1 MDAVSEPRPLP
12 PRLDPRDRPA
22 VRRTRR
28 IGTVVRTVAAALS
41 VLLLVGSGWVWYLRG
56 TAEQN
61 LTRLDAL
68 PAAGNS
74 DAPGADGRSTN
85 ILLVGSDS
93 RAGASQQELRDKLRT
108 GDPGTMNT
116 DTMLVVH
123 LPSNGTSASVVSF
136 PRDSY
141 VEVPGF
147 GQHKLNSAY
156 ALGYNS
162 LDDGASEAVRDSAG
176 AQTLVQTISSL
187 SGLQIDNYVQV
198 DLIGFYNLT
207 EVIGGVEVNLC
218 AAAKEPDS
226 GIDLPAGVQTI
237 SGADALAFVRQRQG
251 LPNGDLDRIVR
262 QQAFI
267 GAVVRKLLSAGV
279 LLNPLKQ
286 RDLVEAAANS
296 LIVDSDLDLLD
307 LAQRLQYL
315 AAGNVKFSTVP
326 IANPDG
332 NVDGSSVVLLADPDV
347 IAAYFQSLS
356 APPDPPADTAT
367 VDPAEVTVE
376 VYNGSGVS
384 GQGGDAQ
391 TALEELG
398 YAVASVGNADR
409 SDYTTTE
416 IRYAAGLDAQ
426 ARTLARV
433 VPGARL
439 VEVDTLDGQVQ
450 LVIGSDFA
458 GIGRPT
464 AAPAEDPP
472 SGAQDQP
479 RTAADTACI
488 N

>member
-1 MDAVSEPRPLP
+1 MLRV
-12 PRLDPRDRPA
+12 
-22 VRRTRR
+22 
-28 IGTVVRTVAAALS
+28 IAATLS

-61 LTRLDAL
+61 LTRTDAL
-68 PAAGNS
+68 PSSGNS
-74 DAPGADGRSTN
+74 DAAGDGGATN

-93 RAGASQQELRDKLRT
+93 RAGATDQELAEKLRT

-123 LPSNGTSASVVSF
+123 LPSDGGSASVVSF

-147 GQHKLNSAY
+147 GENKLNAAY
-156 ALGYNS
+156 SLGYNS
-162 LDDGASEAVRDSAG
+162 LDGEAGPAERDGAG
-176 AQTLVQTISSL
+176 AQLLVQTISSL
-187 SGLQIDNYVQV
+187 AGVRIDNYVQV

-218 AAAKEPDS
+218 GPARDPDS

-237 SGADALAFVRQRQG
+237 SGADALAFVRQRNG

-267 GAVVRKLLSAGV
+267 GGVVRTLLSAGV

-296 LIVDSDLDLLD
+296 LTVDVNLDLLD
-307 LAQRLQYL
+307 LAQQLQNL
-315 AAGNVKFSTVP
+315 AAGDVEFSTVP

-332 NVDGSSVVLLADPDV
+332 NINGSSVVVLEDRDV
-347 IAAYFQSLS
+347 ILDFFASLS
-356 APPDPPADTAT
+356 EEPEPPDTAT
-367 VDPAEVTVE
+367 VEPATVTVD
-376 VYNGSGVS
+376 VFNGSGI
-384 GQGGDAQ
+384 GGVGSDTQ
-391 TALEELG
+391 IALQELG
-398 YAVASVGNADR
+398 YGVGSVGNADR

-416 IRYAAGLDAQ
+416 IRYAPGLDAA
-426 ARTLARV
+426 ARTLALV

-439 VEVDTLDGQVQ
+439 VELSSLDGQVQ
-450 LVIGSDFA
+450 LVIGSDFT
-458 GIGRPT
+458 GIGPDT
-464 AAPAEDPP
+464 PPPAADPP
-472 SGAQDQP
+472 SGEQDQP

>member
-1 MDAVSEPRPLP
+1 MSDPPPLP
-12 PRLDPRDRPA
+12 SRLDPRDRPT

-28 IGTVVRTVAAALS
+28 LGTVVRAIAATLS

-61 LTRLDAL
+61 LTRTNAL
-68 PAAGNS
+68 PASGNT
-74 DAPGADGRSTN
+74 DGPGADGGSKN

-93 RAGASQQELRDKLRT
+93 REGATDEELAEKLRT
-108 GDPGTMNT
+108 GDSGTMNT

-123 LPSNGTSASVVSF
+123 LPSDGSSASVVSF

-141 VEVPGF
+141 VDIPGF
-147 GQHKLNSAY
+147 GEHKLNAAY
-156 ALGYNS
+156 SLGFNS
-162 LDDGASEAVRDSAG
+162 LAADASQADRDSAG

-218 AAAKEPDS
+218 APARDADS

-237 SGADALAFVRQRQG
+237 SGADALAFVRQRNG

-267 GAVVRKLLSAGV
+267 GGVVRNLLSAGV

-296 LIVDSDLDLLD
+296 LTVDAELDLLD
-307 LAQRLQYL
+307 LAQQLQNL
-315 AAGNVKFSTVP
+315 AAGDVEFSTVP

-332 NVDGSSVVLLADPDV
+332 NIDGASVVLLEDPDV
-347 IAAYFQSLS
+347 IIDFFAGLS
-356 APPDPPADTAT
+356 EDPEPPAAPDASN
-367 VDPAEVTVE
+367 VDPADVTVE
-376 VYNGSGVS
+376 IFNGSGI
-384 GQGGDAQ
+384 GGLGGDTQ
-391 TALEELG
+391 VALEELG
-398 YAVASVGNADR
+398 YGVGSVGNADR
-409 SDYTTTE
+409 NDYTTTE
-416 IRYAAGLDAQ
+416 IRYAPDLDAE
-426 ARTLARV
+426 ARTLALV

-439 VEVDTLDGQVQ
+439 VELDELDGQVQ

-458 GIGRPT
+458 GIGQGT
-464 AAPAEDPP
+464 APPAQDPP
-472 SGAQDQP
+472 SGGQDPP